1 MTVTLKDP
9 VYAHTVAAPSSKS
22 AAHRALITAAFAD
35 RETTLLLRTSCEDI
49 DATARCLVALG
60 ANVLS
65 IEGGLK
71 ITPVAPGQV
80 KKNAILDCGESGSTL
95 RFLLPV
101 CGAIGADATFLRRG
115 RLPQRPLEPL
125 ATTLREHGMTLTES
139 GAELITC
146 GQIGAGD
153 YAIAA
158 NVSSQYISGLLFALS
173 LVDAPSTLAL
183 TGKVESAPYIDMTV
197 DALSR
202 FGAPPQQEPDGT
214 YRLAGRKA
222 APLTSPGTL
231 TVEGDFSGAAFPLA
245 MGAIGPH
252 PVTVTG
258 LSLPSKQGDSEIL
271 AFLAR
276 FGARVEASGDS
287 VTVTPAPL
295 RGLEIDARQ
304 IPDLVPILAVVATA
318 AAGTTRITGAERL
331 RLKESD
337 RIASTTAFLRTVG
350 GDIAETPDGLVIRGG
365 ARLCGGVVDVCGDHR
380 IAMSAAAAAL
390 LTDETVVIPGAECVQ
405 KSYPTFFE
413 EVILSSQERSNK

>member
-1 MTVTLKDP
+1 MTVTLKLP
-9 VYAHTVAAPSSKS
+9 TYARTVAAPTSKS
-22 AAHRALITAAFAD
+22 AAHRALIAAAFAD

-49 DATARCLVALG
+49 DATARCLTALG
-60 ANVLS
+60 AAVRPV
-65 IEGGLK
+65 EGGLHV
-71 ITPVAPGQV
+71 TPVSPVRVQ
-80 KKNAILDCGESGSTL
+80 KNAVLDCGESGSTL

-115 RLPQRPLEPL
+115 RLPERPLEPL
-125 ATTLREHGMTLTES
+125 ATVLRQRGMTLTEN
-139 GAELITC
+139 GAELIAR
-146 GQIGAGD
+146 GRIGAGD

-173 LVDAPSTLAL
+173 LLDAPSTLTL

-197 DALSR
+197 AALAA
-202 FGAPPQQEPDGT
+202 FGATPQKASGCT
-214 YRLAGRKA
+214 YRVPGRTV
-222 APLTSPGTL
+222 APLTSPDTL

-258 LSLPSKQGDSEIL
+258 LALPSGQGDSEIL
-271 AFLAR
+271 GLLER
-276 FGARVEASGDS
+276 FGAHVTVDGDS
-287 VTVTPAPL
+287 VTVSPAPL
-295 RGLEIDARQ
+295 HGLEIDARQ

-318 AAGTTRITGAERL
+318 AEGTTRITGAERL

-350 GDIAETPDGLVIRGG
+350 GDIAEMPDGLSI
-365 ARLCGGVVDVCGDHR
+365 CGGKKLHGGTVDVCGDHR

-390 LTDETVVIPGAECVQ
+390 LTNEAVVIPGAECTQ

-413 EVILSSQERSNK
+413 EVILSSQERSNP

>member
-1 MTVTLKDP
+1 MTVTLKQP
-9 VYAHTVAAPSSKS
+9 AYARTVAAPTSKS
-22 AAHRALITAAFAD
+22 AAHRALIAAAFAD

-49 DATARCLVALG
+49 DATARCLTALG
-60 ANVLS
+60 AAVRPV
-65 IEGGLK
+65 EGGLHV
-71 ITPVAPGQV
+71 IPVSPDRVQ
-80 KKNAILDCGESGSTL
+80 KNAVLDCGESGSTL

-115 RLPQRPLEPL
+115 RLPERPLEPL
-125 ATTLREHGMTLTES
+125 ATALRQHGMTLTEN
-139 GAELITC
+139 GAELVTR
-146 GQIGAGD
+146 GRIGAGD

-173 LVDAPSTLAL
+173 LLDAPSTLTL

-197 DALSR
+197 AALSD
-202 FGAPPQQEPDGT
+202 FGATPQKASGCA
-214 YRLAGRKA
+214 YRVPGREA
-222 APLTSPGTL
+222 APLTSPGIL

-258 LSLPSKQGDSEIL
+258 LALPSGQGDSEIL
-271 AFLAR
+271 GLLER
-276 FGARVEASGDS
+276 FGAHVTVDGDS
-287 VTVTPAPL
+287 VTVSPAPL
-295 RGLEIDARQ
+295 HGLEIDARQ

-318 AAGTTRITGAERL
+318 AEGTTRITGAERL

-350 GDIAETPDGLVIRGG
+350 GDIAETPDGLSI
-365 ARLCGGVVDVCGDHR
+365 CGGKKLHGGTVNVCGDHR

-390 LTDETVVIPGAECVQ
+390 LTNEAVVIPGSECTQ

-413 EVILSSQERSNK
+413 EVILSSQERSNP